1 MSSRDDVLV
10 IGGGVIGLSC
20 ALALAEAGRQVRVI
34 DAGRIGGGASHGNCG
49 TLTPS
54 HAPPLAAPGMAMQ
67 ALRWMLKPDA
77 PLYIRPRFDP
87 ALWGWLAGLAA
98 RCNPHD
104 WRTSASARA
113 TLLHDSQARLGDWIA
128 RHGIA
133 CEYRRD
139 GVDYVYRDPAA
150 LEAMLAGLHELQA
163 LGVESRIIDGTD
175 FAREEPAVLPGLA
188 GVVHFPGDAS
198 LRPDAFV
205 AGLARAAREAGVT
218 LEEGYDVR
226 DVQDS
231 RGGMRLRTARGERE
245 AGEVVIAL
253 GAWSPLLARRLGI
266 RLPMQPGK
274 GYSMTWSPPLLTPKR
289 PIVLRE
295 AAVCVTS
302 WSGGFRLGSTM
313 EFSGFDTSLNP
324 RRLDALER
332 GAAVYLHQPKGA
344 RLLERWYGW
353 RPMML
358 DDVPVIGRA
367 PRHQHLWLATGH
379 GMLGMSMCAATG
391 QLLADLITQ
400 RPTSIDPAPY
410 RPERFG

>member
-1 MSSRDDVLV
+1 MSRRDDVII

-20 ALALAEAGRQVRVI
+20 ALALTEAGRQVRVL
-34 DAGRIGGGASHGNCG
+34 DVGRIGGGASYGNCG

-54 HAPPLAAPGMAMQ
+54 HAPPLAAPGMALQ
-67 ALRWMLKPDA
+67 ALRWMLRPDA

-87 ALWGWLAGLAA
+87 ALWRWLAGLAA
-98 RCNPHD
+98 RCNPRD
-104 WRTSASARA
+104 WRASASARA
-113 TLLHDSQARLGDWIA
+113 ALLHDSQARLGDWIA

-150 LEAMLAGLHELQA
+150 FEAMLAGLHELQA
-163 LGVESRIIDGTD
+163 LGVESRIIDGAD

-205 AGLARAAREAGVT
+205 AGLARAAREAGAT
-218 LEEGYDVR
+218 LEEDCDVR
-226 DVQDS
+226 DVQAS
-231 RGGMRLRTARGERE
+231 RGGMRLRTARGERD
-245 AGEVVIAL
+245 AGDVVMAL

-289 PIVLRE
+289 PLVLRE
-295 AAVCVTS
+295 VAVCVTS
-302 WSGGFRLGSTM
+302 WSSGFRLGSTM

-332 GAAVYLHQPKGA
+332 GAAAYLHEPK
-344 RLLERWYGW
+344 
-353 RPMML
+353 
-358 DDVPVIGRA
+358 
-367 PRHQHLWLATGH
+367 
-379 GMLGMSMCAATG
+379 
-391 QLLADLITQ
+391 
-400 RPTSIDPAPY
+400 
-410 RPERFG
+410 